1 MKEMLR
7 KLCNGARDQWEAEL
21 VSLSAKWDPQYE
33 VTKKHGTTFWIRH
46 QRTLKEIKVY
56 REKLRLVDPNAC
68 WDEIAPRPRRQQRRA
83 PNAPLPQ
90 VAHQLP
96 QQDLNINM
104 QLLPDIGQAQGP
116 HTDPPDAPI
125 PRGPSP
131 DVIARPPT
139 PPLGEAP
146 ERARTP
152 EPMECTVPARPGTN
166 GNRPHRP

>member
-1 MKEMLR
+1 M
-7 KLCNGARDQWEAEL
+7 
-21 VSLSAKWDPQYE
+21 
-33 VTKKHGTTFWIRH
+33 H
-46 QRTLKEIKVY
+46 

-96 QQDLNINM
+96 QQNLNINM
-104 QLLPDIGQAQGP
+104 PLLPVIGPAQRPPAGP
-116 HTDPPDAPI
+116 NIEPLVNPPDAPI
-125 PRGPSP
+125 PVVHPP

-139 PPLGEAP
+139 PPLGDAP

-152 EPMECTVPARPGTN
+152 EPMEYTEPARAQEPMETAPTAHKYPL
-166 GNRPHRP
+166 RKRSATITAPELELAK